1 MASSEQRIEETK
13 LKQELNKLYRETS
26 DFVAENKFNIEMQK
40 QTTFSSKLLLR
51 AKRVTRS
58 VFSFFYKND

>member
-13 LKQELNKLYRETS
+13 LKQELNKLY
-26 DFVAENKFNIEMQK
+26 IEMQK